1 MNLHLYINHSDAN
14 VVDKDLTPLFTET
27 VGQQNIDVGLP
38 GTLKEDCS
46 IIDPI
51 ITIDSSVLSMANIA
65 DMNYAYIPEF
75 ERSYF
80 IRNMVFRGKL
90 LEIQMHVDVLSTYKG
105 NIRALSAIIARQE
118 KKYNLY
124 LQDGLLKQYANPH
137 IEIKQFPNAFTEY
150 EFIFS
155 VVG

>member
-27 VGQQNIDVGLP
+27 VGQQTVDVGLP

-90 LEIQMHVDVLSTYKG
+90 LELQMHVDVLSTYKG
-105 NIRALSAIIARQE
+105 NIRALSAIIARQQ

-124 LQDGLLKQYANPH
+124 LQDGMIKTYANPH
-137 IEIKQFPNAFTEY
+137 IEIKQFPGSFDKY

>member
-14 VVDKDLTPLFTET
+14 VVDKVLTPLFTET
-27 VGQQNIDVGLP
+27 VGQQTIDVGLP

-65 DMNYAYIPEF
+65 DMNYAHIPEF

-90 LEIQMHVDVLSTYKG
+90 LELQMHVDVLSTYKG
-105 NIRALSAIIARQE
+105 NIRALSAIIARQQ

-124 LQDGLLKQYANPH
+124 LQDGMIKTYANPH
-137 IEIKQFPNAFTEY
+137 IEIKQFPGGFDKY

>member
-1 MNLHLYINHSDAN
+1 MILHLYKNMSDAN
-14 VVDKDLTPLFTET
+14 VVDKTLTPLLTET
-27 VGQQNIDVGLP
+27 QGGQTVDVGLQ
-38 GTLKEDCS
+38 GTLLDDCS
-46 IIDPI
+46 IIDPVI
-51 ITIDSSVLSMANIA
+51 SIDHELLSITDIA
-65 DMNYAYIPEF
+65 DMNYAYIEEF

-80 IRNMVFRGKL
+80 IRNMVFKGKL
-90 LEIQMHVDVLSTYKG
+90 LEISMHVDVLSTYKG
-105 NIRALSAIIARQE
+105 NIRNLSAIIARQE

-124 LQDGLLKQYANPH
+124 LQDGMIKTYANPH